1 MEEKEKS
8 SIDLHDMTNIIYLQ
22 FAEYLIT
29 SRGFL
34 FIHVCIHPDECIIR
48 YSIMIFILNKSIV

>member
-29 SRGFL
+29 SREFL
-34 FIHVCIHPDECIIR
+34 FIHVCIHPDEYIII
-48 YSIMIFILNKSIV
+48 YSIMIFI